1 MRNIKL
7 LISFD
12 GTDFCGWQR
21 QNNLPTL
28 QGIIEDKLAIICNQP
43 VTLHGAGR
51 TDSGVHALGMVAN
64 FETSSDIACHG
75 LQKGLNSLLPEA
87 IRILAVED
95 ADQYFHARK
104 SASAKTYWYY
114 FSTVPIVLA
123 TSRLYVTALPGPF
136 DAQEVEKCL
145 QSILGCHDFSSFEAT
160 GSRDKTR
167 TQGRGAVRTILD
179 AFLDQDQKT
188 GQFKLVLRGDG
199 FLRKMVRNIAGTLF
213 EVGQGRMTADQF
225 QQALAAKDR
234 HLAGQTAPACGLFL
248 SHIEYDREETRRA
261 SLLAKT
267 TLK

>member
-21 QNNLPTL
+21 QHGLPTV
-28 QGIIEDKLAIICNQP
+28 QGVIEEVLAVICNQP
-43 VTLHGAGR
+43 ITLHGAGR

-64 FETSSDIACHG
+64 FLTSSDITCYG

-95 ADQYFHARK
+95 VDHHFHARK
-104 SASAKTYWYY
+104 SARAKTYWYH
-114 FSTVPIVLA
+114 FSIAPFVLA

-136 DAQEVEKCL
+136 DLEGVEKCL
-145 QSILGCHDFSSFEAT
+145 QSVHGCHDFSSFEAT

-167 TQGRGAVRTILD
+167 KGGRGAVRTIMD
-179 AFLDQDQKT
+179 ASVVEVLNPH
-188 GQFKLVLRGDG
+188 QFKLVLRGDG

-213 EVGQGRMTADQF
+213 EVGQGRMTAEQF
-225 QQALAAKDR
+225 NEALEAKDR
-234 HLAGQTAPACGLFL
+234 NQAGPTAPACGLFL
-248 SHIEYDREETRRA
+248 ANIEY
-261 SLLAKT
+261 
-267 TLK
+267 